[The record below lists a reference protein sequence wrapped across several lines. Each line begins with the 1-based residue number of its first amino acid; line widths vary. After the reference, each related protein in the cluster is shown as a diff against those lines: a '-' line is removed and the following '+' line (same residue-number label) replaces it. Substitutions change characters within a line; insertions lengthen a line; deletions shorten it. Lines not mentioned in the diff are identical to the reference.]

1 MAKIFTVIL
10 VILMLF
16 LDYRAYGKL
25 QKASASKRI
34 RYPFIGIVALSYLM
48 VILTPLFMFLFL
60 NEENNAF
67 MMVFSM
73 SILTFFLAVSAARLV
88 LYAFWL
94 PAKKVKWVRCGIVFS
109 SLVLLYSLYCIFVT
123 RTDYSVERVEVEY
136 EELPEQF
143 DGYRIAFL
151 SDMHIGSMPD
161 AVAQLNE
168 VSSIIN
174 SLDADLVLFGGD
186 MVNIYSSELSPEIA
200 SVLATVKAKD
210 GIFAVLGNHDTGSY
224 ISGSDTDSRIVNK
237 NDFERRLNAAGWT
250 LLRDSTVYIKRE
262 SDSIAVTGID
272 YTEKLLEYKHKFD
285 AITDIDYSSLYESS
299 PEGIFNITVSHLPQL
314 WHYLCD
320 NGYSDLTLSG
330 HIHAMQ
336 CKIGSFSPA
345 SFMYD
350 EYSGLYTD
358 KNGKLYINDGIGSVG
373 FIARIGSGPEITLI
387 ELKSKRKSL

>member
-1 MAKIFTVIL
+1 MANI
-10 VILMLF
+10 
-16 LDYRAYGKL
+16 G
-25 QKASASKRI
+25 QI
-34 RYPFIGIVALSYLM
+34 RYYDNF
-48 VILTPLFMFLFL
+48 
-60 NEENNAF
+60 
-67 MMVFSM
+67 
-73 SILTFFLAVSAARLV
+73 R
-88 LYAFWL
+88 
-94 PAKKVKWVRCGIVFS
+94 
-109 SLVLLYSLYCIFVT
+109 
-123 RTDYSVERVEVEY
+123 
-136 EELPEQF
+136 
-143 DGYRIAFL
+143 
-151 SDMHIGSMPD
+151 
-161 AVAQLNE
+161 
-168 VSSIIN
+168 
-174 SLDADLVLFGGD
+174 
-186 MVNIYSSELSPEIA
+186 
-200 SVLATVKAKD
+200 
-210 GIFAVLGNHDTGSY
+210 
-224 ISGSDTDSRIVNK
+224 
-237 NDFERRLNAAGWT
+237 
-250 LLRDSTVYIKRE
+250 
-262 SDSIAVTGID
+262 GID